1 MSNTS
6 LFMTTSKHLYNNK
19 KYYYVNA
26 GITDTSD
33 NKTSK
38 SRIGLVVD
46 NSGSMGSNASNPNSV
61 EKTNLT
67 VLDIVKHTCK
77 TIINTLNDDD
87 ELFIIKYSNKASL
100 VLELIKMD
108 TSGKR
113 RALAAVDTIKPEG
126 MTNIYDGIKM
136 ASDLLGKQTD
146 NTFNTSIMLLSDGVP
161 NIEPPKG
168 TFLQFK
174 KDIEDLQDNHFL
186 INTFGFGY
194 SVEVAVLKDIA
205 TLCNG
210 SFNFIPDTNFVG
222 TVIVN
227 SLANTICNTHKNVT
241 LSFELDNANYKFMG
255 EYNINSTSWGF
266 SVNVGYIKKDQP
278 IHFVLECDE
287 NNRLISSSVS
297 CNNIT
302 DNEMISIG
310 SDINDDTD
318 IFDIMLHYFRLST
331 VELIT
336 NILNLC
342 KNNSYNSAKNNVN
355 TLINEI
361 ESFINSQAGILLQS
375 SNLLQ
380 SSSLLQLKGLLE
392 DLNGQILEAVEQTNY
407 KKWGEKY
414 LNSLQ
419 FAHKLEICN
428 NFKDPGVQFYGSD
441 LFKTLQEKF
450 EDIFITIPPPVA
462 QVSTVYSNSYNS
474 NSYNSNSYNSNSYNS
489 VPVATAV
496 PDMSRF
502 YDRGGSCFHG
512 SCLVSMNDGSTK
524 ELHTLRKGDITSTG
538 VIECIV
544 RTKCL
549 DNKMQYCQ
557 TDTGLLVTKYH
568 PIKIN
573 NNYIFPVDLYPCNIY
588 DSEYMYSVTMEKD
601 IFNNRS
607 STIVINNIECVTLG
621 HGILNDPIASH
632 DFFGNENIIDCL
644 KCCRLWESGLITF
657 NSGLELFERD
667 LDTDKVNNIN
677 LNFEIILN

>member
-1 MSNTS
+1 MSNTC
-6 LFMTTSKHLYNNK
+6 LFMNTSTQLYNNK

-26 GITDTSD
+26 GNTSTDNTV
-33 NKTSK
+33 SK

-77 TIINTLNDDD
+77 TIINTLNDED
-87 ELFIIKYSNKASL
+87 ELFIIKYSNKATL

-108 TSGKR
+108 TNGKS
-113 RALAAVDTIKPEG
+113 RAIAAVDTIKPEG

-194 SVEVAVLKDIA
+194 SVEVAVLKNIA

-241 LSFELDNANYKFMG
+241 LSFEVDNSNYKFMG
-255 EYNINSTSWGF
+255 EYDIKPASWGF

-287 NNRLISSSVS
+287 DTKLLSNSML
-297 CNNIT
+297 CTNIT
-302 DNEMISIG
+302 DNEIISIE
-310 SDINDDTD
+310 STIVTDNDTHLFDT
-318 IFDIMLHYFRLST
+318 MLHYFRLLT

-336 NILNLC
+336 TILNLC
-342 KNNSYNSAKNNVN
+342 KINNYNSAKNNVEA
-355 TLINEI
+355 LINEI
-361 ESFINSQAGILLQS
+361 ESFINSQSAILLQS
-375 SNLLQ
+375 SDVLQ

-392 DLNGQILEAVEQTNY
+392 DLNGQILEAVEQSNY

-441 LFKTLQEKF
+441 LFKSLQEKF

-462 QVSTVYSNSYNS
+462 QVSSNSYSS
-474 NSYNSNSYNSNSYNS
+474 NSYSS

-512 SCLVSMNDGSTK
+512 SCLVSMNDGMTK
-524 ELHTLRKGDITSTG
+524 ELHTLQKGDITSTG

-573 NNYIFPVDLYPCNIY
+573 NNFIFPVDLYTCHIY
-588 DSEYMYSVTMEKD
+588 ESDYMYSVIMKKD
-601 IFNNRS
+601 MFNKRP

-621 HGILNDPIASH
+621 HGIIDDLIASH
-632 DFFGNENIIDCL
+632 NFFGNENVIDCL
-644 KCCRLWESGLITF
+644 KSCHFWDSGLITF
-657 NSGLELFERD
+657 NSGLKLFERD
-667 LDTDKVNNIN
+667 FDTDKVNNIN
-677 LNFEIILN
+677 LNFEII

>member
-1 MSNTS
+1 MSNSS
-6 LFMTTSKHLYNNK
+6 LFMNTTTHFYNNK
-19 KYYYVNA
+19 KYYYVSA
-26 GITDTSD
+26 GINEGINETTP
-33 NKTSK
+33 K

-77 TIINTLNDDD
+77 TIINTLNEDD
-87 ELFIIKYSNKASL
+87 ELFIIKYSNKATL

-108 TSGKR
+108 KIGKQ
-113 RALAAVDTIKPEG
+113 RAIIAVDTIVPEG

-194 SVEVAVLKDIA
+194 SVEVAVLKNIA

-227 SLANTICNTHKNVT
+227 SLANTLCNTYKNVT
-241 LSFELDNANYKFMG
+241 LSFELDNNNYKFMG
-255 EYNINSTSWGF
+255 EYDIKATSWGF
-266 SVNVGYIKKDQP
+266 SVNVGYIKKDQNV
-278 IHFVLECDE
+278 HFVLECDE
-287 NNRLISSSVS
+287 NNKLLSNSMS
-297 CNNIT
+297 CTNIV
-302 DNEMISIG
+302 DNEIVAIE
-310 SDINDDTD
+310 SDINNDTD
-318 IFDIMLHYFRLST
+318 ILDIMLHYFRLST

-336 NILNLC
+336 SILNSC
-342 KNNSYNSAKNNVN
+342 KNNNYDFAKDKVD
-355 TLINEI
+355 TVVNEI
-361 ESFINSQAGILLQS
+361 ESFINSQSAILLQS
-375 SNLLQ
+375 SDVLQ
-380 SSSLLQLKGLLE
+380 STSLLQLKGLLE
-392 DLNGQILEAVEQTNY
+392 DLSGQILEAVEQSNY

-428 NFKDPGVQFYGSD
+428 NFKDPGVQFYGSE
-441 LFKTLQEKF
+441 LFKTLQERF
-450 EDIFITIPPPVA
+450 EDIFMTIPPPVEKVA
-462 QVSTVYSNSYNS
+462 VHNNSSYNS
-474 NSYNSNSYNSNSYNS
+474 NSYNSSYSSNSYRS

-502 YDRGGSCFHG
+502 YDRGGSCFDG
-512 SCLVSMNDGSTK
+512 SCLVLMDDGTSK
-524 ELHTLRKGDITSTG
+524 KLSTLRKGDMTSTG
-538 VIECIV
+538 VVECIV

-557 TDTGLLVTKYH
+557 TDTGLLITKYH

-573 NNYIFPVDLYPCNIY
+573 NNFIFPVDLYTCDIY
-588 DSEYMYSVTMEKD
+588 ESEYMYSITMEKD
-601 IFNNRS
+601 IFNNRP
-607 STIVINNIECVTLG
+607 STIVINDIECVTLG
-621 HGILNDPIASH
+621 HGILDDLVASH

-644 KCCRLWESGLITF
+644 KLCKNWESGLVTF
-657 NSGLELFERD
+657 NSSLELFKRD
-667 LDTDKVNNIN
+667 FDTDKVNDIN
-677 LNFEIILN
+677 LNFEII